1 LRIRRDEGI
10 FPNRC
15 SKSRAVDNELKLVKE
30 VIVTTVELAE
40 VHGRDFSELVQA
52 LLDQWLS
59 TEGRYDEAS

>member
-1 LRIRRDEGI
+1 MKVFSPTDAPDLER
-10 FPNRC
+10 
-15 SKSRAVDNELKLVKE
+15 STKVLKLLDN
-30 VIVTTVELAE
+30 VIVITVELAE

>member
-1 LRIRRDEGI
+1 MKVFSPTDAPDLER
-10 FPNRC
+10 
-15 SKSRAVDNELKLVKE
+15 STTMLKLVKE